1 MRDLLLKVDKIKVFY
16 DKALILKEVSLEA
29 GHGEIIALIGP
40 NGAGKTTTLKT
51 IAGLLKTSSGA
62 IYLENKRID
71 HEPPYVRASMGIILV
86 PEGRGLFPKMSVE
99 ENLEM
104 GAFLRK
110 DVDEIRKDL
119 EFVYSL
125 FPVLRERRR
134 QLAGTL
140 SGGEQQMLAIAK
152 GLMARPRILMLDE
165 PSLGLAPKIVDHL
178 IDVISQINREK
189 KITILIAEQN
199 VYAALSISERAYV
212 LENGSIVMSGSS
224 LELLENP
231 VIKRSYLGL

>member
-1 MRDLLLKVDKIKVFY
+1 MLLKVDKIKVFY

-178 IDVISQINREK
+178 IDAISQINREK

>member
-1 MRDLLLKVDKIKVFY
+1 MLLKVDKIKVFY

>member
-1 MRDLLLKVDKIKVFY
+1 LLLKVDKIKVFY

-71 HEPPYVRASMGIILV
+71 HDPPYVRASMGIILV

-178 IDVISQINREK
+178 IDAISQINREK

-224 LELLENP
+224 SELLENP

>member
-110 DVDEIRKDL
+110 DVDEIRKDM

-178 IDVISQINREK
+178 IDAISQINREK

-224 LELLENP
+224 SELLENP

>member
-1 MRDLLLKVDKIKVFY
+1 MLLKVDKIKVFY

-178 IDVISQINREK
+178 IDMISQINREK

>member
-1 MRDLLLKVDKIKVFY
+1 
-16 DKALILKEVSLEA
+16 
-29 GHGEIIALIGP
+29 
-40 NGAGKTTTLKT
+40 
-51 IAGLLKTSSGA
+51 
-62 IYLENKRID
+62 
-71 HEPPYVRASMGIILV
+71 MGIILV

-178 IDVISQINREK
+178 IDMISQINREK

>member
-1 MRDLLLKVDKIKVFY
+1 LLLKVDKIKVFY

-110 DVDEIRKDL
+110 DVDEIRKDM

>member
-1 MRDLLLKVDKIKVFY
+1 MLLKVDKIKVFY

-110 DVDEIRKDL
+110 DVDEIRKDM

-178 IDVISQINREK
+178 IDAISQINREK

-212 LENGSIVMSGSS
+212 LENGSIIMSGSS

>member
-1 MRDLLLKVDKIKVFY
+1 VRDLLLKVDKIKVFY

-178 IDVISQINREK
+178 IDAISQINREK

>member
-1 MRDLLLKVDKIKVFY
+1 VRDLLLKVDKIKVFY

-51 IAGLLKTSSGA
+51 IAGLLKTASGA

-110 DVDEIRKDL
+110 DVDEIRKDM

-178 IDVISQINREK
+178 IDAISQINREK

-212 LENGSIVMSGSS
+212 LENGSIIMSGSS

>member
-178 IDVISQINREK
+178 IDAISQINREK

>member
-1 MRDLLLKVDKIKVFY
+1 MLLKVDKIKVFY

-110 DVDEIRKDL
+110 DVDEIRKDM

-178 IDVISQINREK
+178 IDAISQINREK

-224 LELLENP
+224 SELLENP

>member
-1 MRDLLLKVDKIKVFY
+1 LRDLLLKVDKIKVFY

-110 DVDEIRKDL
+110 DVDEIRKDM

-212 LENGSIVMSGSS
+212 LENGSMVMSGSS

>member
-1 MRDLLLKVDKIKVFY
+1 LLLKVDKIKVFY

-178 IDVISQINREK
+178 IDAISQINREK

>member
-1 MRDLLLKVDKIKVFY
+1 MLLKVDKIKVFY

-71 HEPPYVRASMGIILV
+71 HDPPYVRASMGIILV

-178 IDVISQINREK
+178 IDAISQINREK

-224 LELLENP
+224 SELLENP

>member
-1 MRDLLLKVDKIKVFY
+1 
-16 DKALILKEVSLEA
+16 
-29 GHGEIIALIGP
+29 
-40 NGAGKTTTLKT
+40 
-51 IAGLLKTSSGA
+51 
-62 IYLENKRID
+62 
-71 HEPPYVRASMGIILV
+71 MGIILV

-110 DVDEIRKDL
+110 DVDEIRKDM

>member
-1 MRDLLLKVDKIKVFY
+1 MLKVDKIKVFY

-110 DVDEIRKDL
+110 DVDEIRKDM

-178 IDVISQINREK
+178 IDAISQINREK

>member
-1 MRDLLLKVDKIKVFY
+1 VRDLLLKVDKIKVFY

>member
-1 MRDLLLKVDKIKVFY
+1 VRDLLLKVDKIKVFY

-110 DVDEIRKDL
+110 DVDEIRKDM

-178 IDVISQINREK
+178 IDAISQINREK

-224 LELLENP
+224 SELLENP

>member
-1 MRDLLLKVDKIKVFY
+1 VRDLLLKVDKIKVFY

-110 DVDEIRKDL
+110 DVDEIRKDM

-178 IDVISQINREK
+178 IDAISQINREK

>member
-1 MRDLLLKVDKIKVFY
+1 MLLKVDKIKVFY

-110 DVDEIRKDL
+110 DVDEIRKDM

-178 IDVISQINREK
+178 IDAISQINREK

>member
-1 MRDLLLKVDKIKVFY
+1 LLLKVDKIKVFY

>member
-1 MRDLLLKVDKIKVFY
+1 LLLKVDKIKVFY

-110 DVDEIRKDL
+110 DVDEIRKDM

-178 IDVISQINREK
+178 IDAISQINREK